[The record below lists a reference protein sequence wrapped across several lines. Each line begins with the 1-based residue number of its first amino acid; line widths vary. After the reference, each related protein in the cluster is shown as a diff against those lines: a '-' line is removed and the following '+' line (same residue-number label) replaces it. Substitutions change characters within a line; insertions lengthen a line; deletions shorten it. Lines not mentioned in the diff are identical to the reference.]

1 MKKKTVALSFVV
13 VALMTL
19 PVMAQASESPL
30 LGNGFQIRAN
40 NTQDQEIVSTAG
52 LLTSSDDS
60 IPGGTDPETPTARI
74 GSFTYRCDEDMTLLS
89 PIIST
94 STATV
99 TWDNGTTKTELTA
112 RDSFEAESGVTYTVT
127 TEGLAN
133 SLNSVSEFS
142 DNCLR
147 SVNEWPEGINTLENA
162 FYNQRN
168 LISVPNYLPPEV
180 TSLKSTFGDT
190 QNFNDSALVTWRVSN
205 VTDMSGLFADTA
217 FNQDISGWDV
227 SNVEDMSGMFERNFD
242 FNQPIGKWGEK
253 TSKVKDMSAMF
264 YQNPSFNQDISEWN
278 VENVKDM
285 SNMFG
290 ATSFNRDISEW
301 NVGNVTN
308 MSGMFG
314 SYSKFNQPI
323 GGWDVSNVSSMQSM
337 FEGSE
342 FNKPVDEWNTSNV
355 TDMSR
360 MFMESK
366 FNQNISNWDVKK
378 VTSYAL
384 FARSSTLA
392 TANQPKFG
400 A

>member
-1 MKKKTVALSFVV
+1 MKKKTVALSFAV

-19 PVMAQASESPL
+19 PVVAQANESPM

-99 TWDNGTTKTELTA
+99 TWDNGSTETELTPQ
-112 RDSFEAESGVTYTVT
+112 DSFEAESGVTYTVT
-127 TEGLAN
+127 TEGVAN

-242 FNQPIGKWGEK
+242 FNQPIG
-253 TSKVKDMSAMF
+253 
-264 YQNPSFNQDISEWN
+264 
-278 VENVKDM
+278 
-285 SNMFG
+285 
-290 ATSFNRDISEW
+290 
-301 NVGNVTN
+301 
-308 MSGMFG
+308 
-314 SYSKFNQPI
+314 
-323 GGWDVSNVSSMQSM
+323 GWDVSNVSSMQSM